1 MVSFVP
7 AWQGIQC
14 NGPKSPLLHTLVFHL
29 DSYQCRSPLWDPTRE
44 LIVRRGTM
52 FFFFEGVFF
61 RSFFCWS
68 VFFCLLGG
76 PFEGKEGR
84 NVRRKKG
91 RKEGENKEARKEG
104 RKIRRN
110 EMRTPQGRKE
120 CQEKGRKEGREEGGK
135 EGRKEKKGSK
145 KGRKEGRRKGTNGEP
160 RKEGRN
166 AKGRKE

>member
-52 FFFFEGVFF
+52 FFFFFEGVFF

-68 VFFCLLGG
+68 VFFVCWGA
-76 PFEGKEGR
+76 PSK
-84 NVRRKKG
+84 
-91 RKEGENKEARKEG
+91 ARKEG
-104 RKIRRN
+104 MSGER
-110 EMRTPQGRKE
+110 
-120 CQEKGRKEGREEGGK
+120 K
-135 EGRKEKKGSK
+135 EGRKEKIRKQE
-145 KGRKEGRRKGTNGEP
+145 RKEER
-160 RKEGRN
+160 
-166 AKGRKE
+166 